1 MLPQRHSIF
10 DNGAGVLMGARDADI
25 VSQSQKAR
33 PLCDGE
39 LGAGPV
45 PCARARERERV
56 HQQRTA
62 M

>member
-1 MLPQRHSIF
+1 
-10 DNGAGVLMGARDADI
+10 MGARDADI